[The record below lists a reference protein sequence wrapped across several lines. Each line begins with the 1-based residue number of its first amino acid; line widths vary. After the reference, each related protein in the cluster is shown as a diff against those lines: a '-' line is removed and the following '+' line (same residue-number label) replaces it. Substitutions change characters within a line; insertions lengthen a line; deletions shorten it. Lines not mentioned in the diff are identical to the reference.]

1 METTSVEMVSEAL
14 QTNMNFLW
22 VAICA
27 ALVFFMQAGFAMLES
42 GMVRSKNAINVIMK
56 NYTDMAFGA
65 LVFWFVGYG
74 VLFGTVTDAWGLFG
88 TDSFCLLYTS
98 DAADE

>member
-1 METTSVEMVSEAL
+1 MTPDTLTPEAMMELV
-14 QTNMNFLW
+14 QTNMNVVW

-56 NYTDMAFGA
+56 NYTDMCFGA
-65 LVFWFVGYG
+65 LIFWG
-74 VLFGTVTDAWGLFG
+74 
-88 TDSFCLLYTS
+88 CLLYTS
-98 DAADE
+98 PSPRDRG